1 MNDNSDMM
9 QALGRIEGK
18 LDAVVKQ
25 GDDHN
30 ARLGTL
36 EKRFWTGVGAM
47 FISIAA
53 YVKTLFHQ

>member
-1 MNDNSDMM
+1 MNDNSEMM

-25 GDDHN
+25 GDDHH

-53 YVKTLFHQ
+53 YVKTLFQ